1 MSFFFD
7 TETTP
12 ETTPETEKE
21 KYDRLLKTE
30 REEYDRLL
38 KEDINRKKWY
48 KKYQQEQKEAI
59 KQARDK
65 EARKKYLEQKFNPTK
80 TPPTFN
86 DREDIWDETEEDR
99 RERKER
105 IAVIRENKILNII
118 KLKQQYPAISLERA
132 ILKKSEETQFYYK
145 DKRLIKLFNL
155 EEAELSSNS
164 KSPPKQK
171 EPSPKKQPS
180 PPKEPSPKKQTPPPI
195 PPPIQSYVP
204 PNIPITKNTKP
215 KFLDGNR
222 SSQKQLLDNLMEAK
236 NKLRK
241 PKPKSPPK
249 PPPFPKRST
258 IQAPLPSKRITDYSL
273 KVSKNKLKPKYKS
286 PKALEPTDPNYNI
299 EMMFRDMNKKS

>member
-12 ETTPETEKE
+12 ETEREE
-21 KYDRLLKTE
+21 YDRLLKTE

-38 KEDINRKKWY
+38 KEDIKNKKRY
-48 KKYQQEQKEAI
+48 EKYQQEQKDRM
-59 KQARDK
+59 KKARDK

-80 TPPTFN
+80 TPQKTQLQ
-86 DREDIWDETEEDR
+86 IMEDR
-99 RERKER
+99 GEQYRREA
-105 IAVIRENKILNII
+105 AVIRENEILSII

-155 EEAELSSNS
+155 EEAALSSNS

-215 KFLDGNR
+215 TFLDGNR
-222 SSQKQLLDNLMEAK
+222 SIQKQLLYNLMEAK

-258 IQAPLPSKRITDYSL
+258 IQPPLPSKRITDYSL
-273 KVSKNKLKPKYKS
+273 KDSKNKLKPKQKS
-286 PKALEPTDPNYNI
+286 PKELDPTDPNYNI
-299 EMMFRDMNKKS
+299 EMMFKNMNKPA